1 MTNTATTPNSSSM
14 ATMSMMLDTDDD
26 TSRAYAS
33 ISAQLETWTSPKLGH
48 AHSAATYEEDTDAWL
63 QQTLA
68 APAAAAAANS
78 PTLDDPT
85 GGRGTPIMSNSV
97 RNSASPFGGVV
108 SPWIEHERVSTPF
121 QLATTTDPHYRS
133 HHDAL
138 WHHVQAKRN
147 LSERTRLA
155 REEASLSGRKAPDLR
170 MLLKEE
176 ERGDFELLSA
186 LSSDTPLFSLLAK
199 LRPLGVDV
207 MLWDESSQHKMLVR
221 QAVASLS
228 DQKALTPAQLI
239 HQFYSS
245 SSAPLVLKRRNAIL
259 EWLQDWNAQSIDR
272 MPLPKKT
279 NAMWPESLEQ
289 LQLRSNSYHKVKTLH
304 PDAPLLVKE
313 TATATATEPLYGT
326 DNDQDKLLLKACLSY
341 ILAGRMDLAQHLCR
355 KQGQPWRC
363 AIWNG
368 GVPHDITSV
377 PNDETQQMMLVQV
390 GNPARFLWKRQVAK
404 LVKVAST
411 DEEAAIYALLCN
423 DMSSA
428 LVNPVL
434 RTWHAGLYVCFNALK
449 GRLEDELLQLAGKG
463 KEYEACTFE
472 QLKATMGVAS
482 LDEPGILETLAA
494 SPFEEMRTATSMQGA
509 MASILVGKQAL
520 VRYCQSEVS
529 ANDDKA
535 NLRRFVHFVLYL
547 DSVNE
552 LATPTV
558 LEGME
563 EIKNQAVLNYLSYLA
578 TQPSLWRFMA
588 IYASFLPTDTLLSVV
603 PDLLTK
609 IELEEERRTIAT
621 QFKEL
626 LNGSDVTILKS
637 TVMLILAKGTSSDLS
652 KCKSVKWLTHVQE
665 HLDEALV
672 CANAILRHFL
682 IQQNIPMATT
692 FIRVH
697 LPDNVIANDD
707 DDDDNH
713 NARREFQ
720 ALRFYLQAMEAFEQ
734 WKQVMLVTLP
744 ETKSKSFSRQ
754 SLTASDIEIADS
766 MERRLFVE
774 QKQEASRKVV
784 ESALTAEL
792 KLMEVLSFGGGW
804 LLEADDE
811 DEDAMD
817 DEGDR
822 DKLKREGEMEKLR
835 SLCIPEVVFMLHNV
849 CDETATWMESSL
861 EDGVP
866 RLGKTMK
873 NVLSA
878 LDDFDGVLNPLYWIR
893 RAKGFIT
900 VVASDENDIC
910 DAFGNHHMKQ
920 LNKLIQDIAIREL
933 DLDE

>member
-1 MTNTATTPNSSSM
+1 MTTSSM
-14 ATMSMMLDTDDD
+14 MMDTDDD

-33 ISAQLETWTSPKLGH
+33 ISAQLDTWTSPKLGH
-48 AHSAATYEEDTDAWL
+48 VHSAAMYEEDTDAWL

-68 APAAAAAANS
+68 NPSAAAAAANS
-78 PTLDDPT
+78 PALDDPT

-97 RNSASPFGGVV
+97 RNSASPYGGVV
-108 SPWIEHERVSTPF
+108 SPWVEHMRVSTPF
-121 QLATTTDPHYRS
+121 QLATTTDPHFRS

-138 WHHVQAKRN
+138 WRHVQAKRN
-147 LSERTRLA
+147 LSERKRLA
-155 REEASLSGRKAPDLR
+155 LEEASLSGKNAPDLR
-170 MLLKEE
+170 MLLQEE
-176 ERGDFELLSA
+176 ERSDIELLSA

-199 LRPLGVDV
+199 LRPLGIDV
-207 MLWDESSQHKMLVR
+207 MIWDESNHHKMLVR
-221 QAVASLS
+221 QAMASLAG
-228 DQKALTPAQLI
+228 QKGLTPAQLI

-245 SSAPLVLKRRNAIL
+245 SSAPTVLKRRNAIL
-259 EWLQDWNAQSIDR
+259 EWLQDWFAQSIDN

-279 NAMWPESLEQ
+279 TAMWPESLEQ
-289 LQLRSNSYHKVKTLH
+289 LQMSSNSHDKVKTLH
-304 PDAPLLVKE
+304 PDAPLLVQE

-326 DNDQDKLLLKACLSY
+326 DNSQDKLLLKACLSY
-341 ILAGRMDLAQHLCR
+341 ILAGRMDLAQQLCR
-355 KQGQPWRC
+355 KQGQPWRS
-363 AIWNG
+363 AVWNG
-368 GVPHDITSV
+368 GVPHDVTSV
-377 PNDETQQMMLVQV
+377 PNEETQQMILVQV
-390 GNPARFLWKRQVAK
+390 GNPARFLWKRQVSK
-404 LVKVAST
+404 LVKVVST

-428 LVNPVL
+428 LANPLL

-449 GRLEDELLQLAGKG
+449 GRLEDELLHLAGKG
-463 KEYEACTFE
+463 KEYEACTSE
-472 QLKATMGVAS
+472 QLKATIGVAS

-509 MASILVGKQAL
+509 MASILVGTQAL
-520 VRYCQSEVS
+520 VRYCQAEVS
-529 ANDDKA
+529 ASGDKA
-535 NLRRFVHFVLYL
+535 NLRRFVHLVLYL
-547 DSVNE
+547 DSIKE
-552 LATPTV
+552 LTTPTTV
-558 LEGME
+558 LESME
-563 EIKNQAVLNYLSYLA
+563 EIKNTAVLNYLLHLA

-609 IELEEERRTIAT
+609 IEVEEERRTIAT

-626 LNGSDVTILKS
+626 LNGLDITILKS

-652 KCKSVKWLTHVQE
+652 KCRSVKWLTYVQE
-665 HLDEALV
+665 HLGEAQV
-672 CANAILRHFL
+672 CANSILRHFL
-682 IQQNIPMATT
+682 IQQNAPMATT

-697 LPDNVIANDD
+697 LPESVIVNG
-707 DDDDNH
+707 DDDDNCY
-713 NARREFQ
+713 NARREFE
-720 ALRFYLQAMEAFEQ
+720 AYRLYLQAMEAFEQ

-744 ETKSKSFSRQ
+744 ETKSKNFSRQ
-754 SLTASDIEIADS
+754 CLTLSDIEIADS

-784 ESALTAEL
+784 ETALAAEH

-804 LLEADDE
+804 LLEEDDDE
-811 DEDAMD
+811 DDAMD
-817 DEGDR
+817 DEGKSD
-822 DKLKREGEMEKLR
+822 DIKREGEMEKLR
-835 SLCIPEVVFMLHNV
+835 SQCIPEVVFMLHNV

-866 RLGKTMK
+866 RLGKTVK
-873 NVLSA
+873 DVLSA

-910 DAFGNHHMKQ
+910 DAFGNQHVKQ
-920 LNKLIQDIAIREL
+920 LNKLMQDIAIREL